1 MAAKSINIPVSKISN
16 FPVAGV
22 GASAGGLDA
31 FKTLIKAIPDNSGI
45 AWVLVQH
52 QHPTY
57 ESMLT
62 ELLQKITAL
71 PVTEITN
78 NLVIKA
84 NNIYVL
90 PANKI
95 LSVKDGKLKLTPR
108 SSDKTLVNYP
118 INVFFESL
126 AQMYQ
131 DHAIGIVLSGTA
143 SDGTKGLKAIKDHG
157 GITMC
162 QSVASAAYPGMPQ
175 SAIAAGVVDF
185 ILAPDKIA
193 KKIIDIKKVTSID
206 AADEKIPE
214 QDENSFK
221 EILSL
226 LHVHKGMDF
235 TFYKQ
240 TTIRRRILRR
250 MVLNKYK
257 KIADYT
263 SYLKENKTEI
273 NSLYQDIL
281 IPVTNFFRDEK
292 TFNNLC
298 EGVFPNLIKNKQADG
313 IIRIWV
319 AGCSTGEEAYSI
331 AICFKEYLGDKDEKV
346 QIFATDLSE
355 PAITKARAGIY
366 SKADA
371 EEVSHHRIKKFFTH
385 VSGGY
390 QVNKDL
396 RDMCVFAV
404 HNFLKDPPF
413 GKIDFISCRNVLIY
427 MDTYLQKK
435 ALATFHYAL
444 NTIGLL
450 ILGKSENTIGITD
463 LFISNNKTEKIFT
476 RKDVAS
482 KLLPITSKQID
493 RILPF
498 EIKKT
503 KIPESVR
510 TDFYKMADDMML
522 SKYTPAAVVVNE
534 AMDIVHFR
542 GNTAA
547 YLQQSPGKPTHN
559 LLKMAKTGLA
569 FELRNIIHKTI
580 KQKKAV
586 KKENIPVELNGVQQF
601 INLEAVPLTG
611 MIEPHYLLVFNDS
624 VKAVNSKISK
634 SPARSKKDEDALR
647 MQQLEQEL
655 AQLREDMRS
664 ITEDQEASNE
674 ELQSSNEELQ
684 SSNEEMQSLN
694 EELETSKEEL
704 QSTVEELT
712 VVNHEMVNLN
722 EQLSVEKEYAE
733 AIIATVP
740 QPMLILDKDLRVVV
754 ANQLFYEKFLV
765 NESQTEG
772 RNVYDIGN
780 RQWDIHALRTLL
792 EAILPEKESFLGFE
806 VEHEFKNIGKRTMR
820 LNAREIFRDKPEK
833 RILLVIEDVTDY
845 VEAARKIAETEHRY
859 ASMIYSSPFMIAIL
873 EGEDLI
879 IKNANDAILATW
891 GKGKEIIGKSLLD
904 AIPQSIDKGSYK
916 NIKTVFETGE
926 PYYGYEVPIETMQ
939 DDKKATAYY
948 TFIYQAQK
956 DVEGKIQGVAIL
968 AHEVTSQAALN
979 RKIKESEEQFST
991 LADNMENLAWTAD
1004 GDGTIYW
1011 YNKRWYDYTGTTL
1024 EEMYGWGWEKV
1035 HHPDHKERVIE
1046 FVKNAWHI
1054 NKPFELTFPLLGA
1067 DGNYKWF
1074 LTRAFPI
1081 TNESGKII
1089 RWLGTNTDVTE
1100 QKDLI
1105 QKLDESVNKLRLYEK
1120 VVVNTKEAV
1129 VITEAEPFDL
1139 PGTKIIYVNDAF
1151 CEMTGYS
1158 REEVMGKTPRI
1169 LQGPKTDRKEL
1180 DKIKAAQKKWQ
1191 PIKIDVVNYKKNGEE
1206 FYVEFEIVPV
1216 ANEKG
1221 WFTHW
1226 VSVQRDVTDKKLAEN
1241 KIRESE
1247 QRFRNL
1253 ANNAPMWVST
1263 ANEKANITYANT
1275 TLLNFI
1281 GLKTS
1286 EEFTGHVW
1294 EKIVHPDDTQKIYT
1308 TFENAYNNRESFEME
1323 ARIKNASTGLYEWF
1337 YFKNVPMFEEE
1348 EFTGMIGTAININEQ
1363 KSALNQ
1369 LEYRKALL
1377 EAHNEASLDGILL
1390 VDTKG
1395 KIISYNHRFI
1405 EIWNMPQHIT
1415 NAKNDEAALIFA
1427 TTQLVNPDQF
1437 VEKVKW
1443 LYDNPDEI
1451 SIDELEFKNGN
1462 IIERHGYPV
1471 KAPDGSYYAWSW
1483 VFRDITAQRKSEQT
1497 IKESAAQLQKTTKH
1511 FEIATTAAEV
1521 GVWSLDV
1528 ATEILVWSDLHK
1540 QMWGYDYLQEDIT
1553 YEDWH
1558 KLIIADDKEAAFAE
1572 VARALKTKTLYEVS
1586 YRIKRANDGDIRWI
1600 HSSGQYF
1607 YNDAGAAITLTG
1619 ISIDITDQKEAEIA
1633 LKESEKRFRILADS
1647 MPQHVWTAD
1656 VEGNLNY
1663 FNQSVFDY
1671 SGLSPEQIN
1680 KDGWLQIVHPD
1691 DREEN
1696 IKQWT
1701 ASVTTGKDFLLEH
1714 RFKRYDGQYRWQLS
1728 RALPQKDSEGN
1739 ITMWVGASTDIQNL
1753 KEEEQRKTDFIK
1765 MVSHELKTPVT
1776 SIKGYVQMLLSI
1788 LNDGTETNINALP
1801 VKSSLTRVDE
1811 QIKRLTRLIT
1821 EMLDLSKLE
1830 ESKLHLQKEKVVLN
1844 DLVKETVQDIEFT
1857 NKTHNISIQHQ
1868 FTGTVYVDKDRMQ
1881 QVIINLVNN
1890 GIKYSP
1896 KKQKIEIIIAQK
1908 SAGTIEV
1915 SIKDF
1920 GIGISKLE
1928 QKKIFDRFYQA
1939 QGKIEYTF
1947 GGFGIGLYITK
1958 EILAK
1963 HDGTIK
1969 VESMVDIGSVF
1980 TFTLPLAT

>member
-1 MAAKSINIPVSKISN
+1 MAAKSVNKSLPKISN

-62 ELLQKITAL
+62 DLLQKVTAIQ
-71 PVTEITN
+71 VKEITN
-78 NLVIKA
+78 NLVIKP

-90 PANKI
+90 PANKMLKI
-95 LSVKDGKLKLTPR
+95 EEGKLKLTPR
-108 SSDKTLVNYP
+108 STDKTLINYP
-118 INVFFESL
+118 INLFFESL
-126 AQMYQ
+126 ALVYQ
-131 DHAIGIVLSGTA
+131 ENAIGIILSGTA

-162 QSVASAAYPGMPQ
+162 QTVASAAYAGMPE

-185 ILAPDKIA
+185 ILAPDKMP
-193 KKIIDIKKVTSID
+193 KKLLDIKKVISID
-206 AADEKIPE
+206 ATDEKLPE

-226 LHVHKGMDF
+226 LHIHKSMDF

-263 SYLKENKTEI
+263 SCLKENKAEI
-273 NSLYQDIL
+273 NALYQDML

-298 EGVFPNLIKNKQADG
+298 DGVFPNIIKNKQADG
-313 IIRIWV
+313 NIRIWV

-331 AICFKEYLGDKDEKV
+331 AICFKEYLGIKNEKI

-355 PAITKARAGIY
+355 PAIAKARAGIY
-366 SKADA
+366 SKAEADA
-371 EEVSHHRIKKFFTH
+371 VSHHRLKNFFTY
-385 VSGGY
+385 VKGNY

-396 RDMCVFAV
+396 RDMCVFAT

-444 NTIGLL
+444 NSKGLL

-463 LFISNNKTEKIFT
+463 LFISNNKSEKIFT
-476 RKDVAS
+476 RKNVPSKLGPVAS
-482 KLLPITSKQID
+482 KQAN
-493 RILPF
+493 RIAAS
-498 EIKKT
+498 EEKKIKL
-503 KIPESVR
+503 PESIR
-510 TDFYKMADDMML
+510 TDFYKMADDVML
-522 SKYTPAAVVVNE
+522 RKYTPAAVVVNE

-542 GNTAA
+542 GNTGA
-547 YLQQSPGKPTHN
+547 YLQQSPGKPTHS
-559 LLKMAKTGLA
+559 LLKMAKIGLA

-586 KKENIPVELNGVQQF
+586 KKENIPVQLNGVQQF
-601 INLEAVPLTG
+601 INLEAIPLTG
-611 MIEPHYLLVFNDS
+611 LIEPHYLLIFNDS
-624 VKAVNSKISK
+624 VKIISSKVSK
-634 SPARSKKDEDALR
+634 SPARNKKDEDALR
-647 MQQLEQEL
+647 LQQLEQEL

-664 ITEDQEASNE
+664 ITEEQEASNEQLQGSNE
-674 ELQSSNEELQ
+674 ELQSTNEEL
-684 SSNEEMQSLN
+684 QSLN

-712 VVNHEMVNLN
+712 VVNHEMLHLN
-722 EQLSVEKEYAE
+722 EQLNAEKEYAD
-733 AIIATVP
+733 AIIGTVP
-740 QPMLILDKDLRVVV
+740 QPMLILDKNLRVVI
-754 ANQLFYEKFLV
+754 ANQLFYQHFLV
-765 NESQTEG
+765 NEGQTEG
-772 RNVYDIGN
+772 RLVYDIGN
-780 RQWDIHALRTLL
+780 RQWDIPELRQLL

-806 VEHEFKNIGKRTMR
+806 VEHDFKKIGKRIMR
-820 LNAREIFRDKPEK
+820 LNAREILREKPEK

-859 ASMIYSSPFMIAIL
+859 ANMIYSSPFMIAIL
-873 EGEDLI
+873 EGKDMI

-891 GKGKEIIGKSLLD
+891 DKGKDIIGKSLLD
-904 AIPQSIDKGSYK
+904 VLPQVRERGSDKI
-916 NIKTVFETGE
+916 IKAVFETGE
-926 PYYGYEVPIETMQ
+926 PYYGYEVPVEIIQ
-939 DDKKATAYY
+939 DDKKETAYY
-948 TFIYQAQK
+948 TYIYQAQK
-956 DVEGKIQGVAIL
+956 DLSGKIEGVAIL
-968 AHEVTSQAALN
+968 AHEVTSQALLN
-979 RKIKESEEQFST
+979 RKIKETSEEFSN
-991 LADNMENLAWTAD
+991 LADNISQFAWMAD
-1004 GDGTIYW
+1004 DKGWIYW
-1011 YNKRWYDYTGTTL
+1011 YNQRWYDYTGTTL
-1024 EEMYGWGWEKV
+1024 EEMQGWGWQKV
-1035 HHPDHKERVIE
+1035 HHPDHIERV
-1046 FVKNAWHI
+1046 VKKIQHSWDTGEI
-1054 NKPFELTFPLLGA
+1054 WEDTFPLKSKEGA
-1067 DGNYKWF
+1067 YRWF
-1074 LTRAFPI
+1074 LSRALPI
-1081 TNESGKII
+1081 KDTDGKIV
-1089 RWLGTNTDVTE
+1089 RWFGTNTDITE
-1100 QKDLI
+1100 QK
-1105 QKLDESVNKLRLYEK
+1105 
-1120 VVVNTKEAV
+1120 
-1129 VITEAEPFDL
+1129 
-1139 PGTKIIYVNDAF
+1139 
-1151 CEMTGYS
+1151 
-1158 REEVMGKTPRI
+1158 
-1169 LQGPKTDRKEL
+1169 
-1180 DKIKAAQKKWQ
+1180 
-1191 PIKIDVVNYKKNGEE
+1191 
-1206 FYVEFEIVPV
+1206 
-1216 ANEKG
+1216 
-1221 WFTHW
+1221 
-1226 VSVQRDVTDKKLAEN
+1226 LAE
-1241 KIRESE
+1241 E
-1247 QRFRNL
+1247 QFRLL
-1253 ANNAPMWVST
+1253 ADQAPMWVWLTDT
-1263 ANEKANITYANT
+1263 ALNILYANT
-1275 TLLNFI
+1275 ELLKFI
-1281 GLKTS
+1281 GIAEYKY
-1286 EEFTGHVW
+1286 FTGHVW
-1294 EKIVHPDDTQKIYT
+1294 EQKVHPDELPLIYS
-1308 TFENAYNNRESFEME
+1308 TFEQAALAQKPFEVECRIQNAATNV
-1323 ARIKNASTGLYEWF
+1323 YEWF
-1337 YFKNVPMFEEE
+1337 FIKGVPRFEAN
-1348 EFTGMIGTAININEQ
+1348 EFTGFIGTAININEQ

-1405 EIWNMPQHIT
+1405 EIWNMPKHIT
-1415 NAKNDEAALIFA
+1415 DANDDEAALTFA
-1427 TTQLVNPDQF
+1427 TTQLIYPDQF
-1437 VEKVKW
+1437 IEKVKW
-1443 LYDNPDEI
+1443 LYDHPDEI
-1451 SIDELEFKNGN
+1451 SIDELEFTDGK

-1471 KAPDGSYYAWSW
+1471 TAPDGSYYAWSW
-1483 VFRDITAQRKSEQT
+1483 MFRDITAQKKSEAT
-1497 IKESAAQLQKTTKH
+1497 IKESAAQLQKTTEH

-1521 GVWSLDV
+1521 GIWSLDI
-1528 ATEILVWSDLHK
+1528 ASETLIWSDLHK
-1540 QMWGYDYLQEDIT
+1540 KMWGYNYQQKDLT

-1558 KLIIADDKEAAFAE
+1558 KLIVAEDKEMAFAQ
-1572 VARALKTKTLYEVS
+1572 VAKALKTKTLYEVS
-1586 YRIKRANDGDIRWI
+1586 YRIKRADDGDMRWI

-1607 YNDAGAAITLTG
+1607 YNDAGEAVTLTG
-1619 ISIDITDQKEAEIA
+1619 VSIDITVQKEAELA
-1633 LKESEKRFRILADS
+1633 LKESQERYHNLIISSPSAIGVLKGEDLVITTANDAIIKIWGKGRAVMGKKYFEALPELAEQGYKEIFAEVYKTGVPFNAIETPVNILQDGKMTLKYYNFLLYAQKNAHEQIDGIGIIATEVTLQALLNRQVQDSEKRFRLLADS

-1656 VEGNLNY
+1656 AEGNLNY

-1671 SGLSPEQIN
+1671 SGLSLEQIN

-1701 ASVTTGKDFLLEH
+1701 ASVTTGKDFLFEH
-1714 RFKRYDGQYRWQLS
+1714 RFKRYDGGYRWQLS
-1728 RALPQKDSEGN
+1728 RALPQRDNEGY

-1776 SIKGYVQMLLSI
+1776 SIKGYVQMLLSM
-1788 LNDGTETNINALP
+1788 LDDTGEKDMNAIP
-1801 VKSSLTRVDE
+1801 IKSSLTRVDE

-1830 ESKLHLQKEKVVLN
+1830 ESKLHLKKETLVLN
-1844 DLVKETVQDIEFT
+1844 DLVKETVQDIGFT
-1857 NKTHNISIQHQ
+1857 NKTHNISIKHL
-1868 FTGTVYVDKDRMQ
+1868 FTGSVYVDKDRIQ

-1896 KKQKIEIIIAQK
+1896 QKQHIEVSIEQKIP
-1908 SAGTIEV
+1908 GTIDV

-1920 GIGISKLE
+1920 GIGINE
-1928 QKKIFDRFYQA
+1928 QEQEKIFNRFYRA
-1939 QGKIEYTF
+1939 EGKVEYTF

-1963 HDGTIK
+1963 HNGTIK

-1980 TFTLPLAT
+1980 TFTLPLSP